1 MHSTFT
7 NHVTISRRWKSISGF
22 INVTMISRNRNTCDR
37 KDMYLSINVFE
48 SSYHFMCI
56 KYFILNINK
65 KNRAGFDIV
74 GVQFYFQLGELYNM
88 FQRIRMLDYL
98 EKLYYKNVNRIDI
111 LIVLLNIKQ

>member
-1 MHSTFT
+1 MIRCMWLFILHMQYICNDTTRS
-7 NHVTISRRWKSISGF
+7 ISVMCLFMYAFYFYKSCINFKAMEKSSGF

-74 GVQFYFQLGELYNM
+74 GVQFY
-88 FQRIRMLDYL
+88 
-98 EKLYYKNVNRIDI
+98 V
-111 LIVLLNIKQ
+111 

>member
-48 SSYHFMCI
+48 SSYHFVCI

-74 GVQFYFQLGELYNM
+74 GVQFYFQLGELY
-88 FQRIRMLDYL
+88 YL
-98 EKLYYKNVNRIDI
+98 EELYYKNVNRIDI

>member
-74 GVQFYFQLGELYNM
+74 GVQFYFQLGL
-88 FQRIRMLDYL
+88 RLRP
-98 EKLYYKNVNRIDI
+98 
-111 LIVLLNIKQ
+111 VL